1 MQKEFYERL
10 TEIMDKES
18 VLRDEPMSK
27 HTTFR
32 IGGPSDYFVLPKS
45 IEEVK
50 KVTALCKER
59 EIPFYVLGN
68 GSNLLVSDAGFR
80 GVIIQIYKNMDRIE
94 AEGDAIRAQ
103 AGALLSKI
111 AGEALRNELTGFE
124 FASGIPGTLGGAVV
138 MNAGAYGGEMK
149 DVLQEVTRSEE
160 HTSELQS
167 R

>member
-80 GVIIQIYKNMDRIE
+80 GVIIQIYKNMDRIK
-94 AEGDAIRAQ
+94 AEGC
-103 AGALLSKI
+103 LL
-111 AGEALRNELTGFE
+111 
-124 FASGIPGTLGGAVV
+124 
-138 MNAGAYGGEMK
+138 Y
-149 DVLQEVTRSEE
+149 
-160 HTSELQS
+160 TS